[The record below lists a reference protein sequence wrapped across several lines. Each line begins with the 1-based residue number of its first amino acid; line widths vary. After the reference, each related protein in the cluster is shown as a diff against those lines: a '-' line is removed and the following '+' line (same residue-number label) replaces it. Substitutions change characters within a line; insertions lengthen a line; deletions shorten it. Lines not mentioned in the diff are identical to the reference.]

1 MRIKSIKLINYRGAV
16 SLNIDFHRQLNVFIG
31 VNGAGKSTILD
42 SLAIMLS
49 WLVNRLKNTNA
60 SGQQISETE
69 INNGQGTAIIEITGG
84 TEDSQEITWKIV
96 KTRTGYIH
104 AGERSNFSQLN
115 EYTQQIQRQI
125 TEHQG
130 EINLPLFVYY
140 SVNRAVLDIPLKI
153 KTKHQFDSLSAYE
166 NALTSGSDFRTFF
179 EWFRE
184 REDLENENRKYRE
197 DEIKPE
203 GFCFPDPQLEA
214 VRETVER
221 FLPDFSNLSVRRN
234 PLRMEVTKKNKIVTV
249 NQLSDG
255 EKCLIAMLGDLARRM
270 AIANPQN
277 PYPLTGTGVII
288 IDEIDLHLH
297 PQWQRFVVPKLLEV
311 FPNCQFFIS
320 THSPNIITHV
330 QPESLHFMEQ
340 TEMGIKFHPVQESY
354 GKNVDRILE
363 DLMGLE
369 TTRPKEIAEALKD
382 IYEQISQNQLEAA
395 KKKINDLRAKIQDD
409 PELIKAEVIIRRKE
423 IIGK

>member
-1 MRIKSIKLINYRGAV
+1 MKIKSINLINYRGAV
-16 SLNIDFHRQLNVFIG
+16 ILNIDFHRQLNVFIG
-31 VNGAGKSTILD
+31 VNGAGKSTVLD

-60 SGQQISETE
+60 SGRQISETE
-69 INNGQGTAIIEITGG
+69 INNGQGTAIIEITGV

-125 TEHQG
+125 TDHQG

-197 DEIKPE
+197 AEIKPE

-214 VRETVER
+214 VRETIER
-221 FLPDFSNLSVRRN
+221 FLPDFTNLSVRRN
-234 PLRMEVTKKNKIVTV
+234 PLRMEVTKKDKIVTV

-277 PYPLTGTGVII
+277 PDPLKGNGVII

-369 TTRPKEIAEALKD
+369 TTRPQEIAEALKD
-382 IYEQISQNQLEAA
+382 IYEQISHNQLEAA
-395 KKKINDLRAKIQDD
+395 KNKINDLRAKIQDD

>member
-1 MRIKSIKLINYRGAV
+1 MKIKSIKLINYRGAV

-49 WLVNRLKNTNA
+49 WLVKRLKNTNA

-69 INNGQGTAIIEITGG
+69 INNGQGTAIIEITGV

-184 REDLENENRKYRE
+184 REDLENENRKYQY
-197 DEIKPE
+197 DLIKPE

-214 VRETVER
+214 VRETIER

-234 PLRMEVTKKNKIVTV
+234 PLRMEVTKKNEIVTV

>member
-1 MRIKSIKLINYRGAV
+1 MKIKSIKLINYRGAV

-69 INNGQGTAIIEITGG
+69 INNGQWTAIIEITGV

-130 EINLPLFVYY
+130 QINLPLFVYY
-140 SVNRAVLDIPLKI
+140 SVNRAVLDTPLKI

-197 DEIKPE
+197 AEIKPE

-214 VRETVER
+214 VRKTIER
-221 FLPDFSNLSVRRN
+221 FLPDFTNLIVRRN
-234 PLRMEVTKKNKIVTV
+234 PLRMEVTKKDKIVTV

-277 PYPLTGTGVII
+277 PDPLTGNGLII

-369 TTRPKEIAEALKD
+369 TTRPQEIAEALKD
-382 IYEQISQNQLEAA
+382 IYEQISHNQLEAA
-395 KKKINDLRAKIQDD
+395 KNKINDLRAKIQDD

>member
-69 INNGQGTAIIEITGG
+69 INNGQWTAIIEITGV

-130 EINLPLFVYY
+130 QINLPLFVYY
-140 SVNRAVLDIPLKI
+140 SVNRAVLDTPLKI

-197 DEIKPE
+197 AEIKPE

-214 VRETVER
+214 VRKTIER
-221 FLPDFSNLSVRRN
+221 FLPDFTNLIVRRN
-234 PLRMEVTKKNKIVTV
+234 PLRMEVTKKDKIVTV

-277 PYPLTGTGVII
+277 SDPLRGNGLII

-369 TTRPKEIAEALKD
+369 TTRPQEIAEALKD
-382 IYEQISQNQLEAA
+382 IYEQISHNQLEAA
-395 KKKINDLRAKIQDD
+395 KNKINDLRAKIQDD

>member
-1 MRIKSIKLINYRGAV
+1 MRIKSIKLINYRGV
-16 SLNIDFHRQLNVFIG
+16 VNLTSDFHRQLNVFIG

-60 SGQQISETE
+60 SGRKISETE
-69 INNGQGTAIIEITGG
+69 INNGQGTAIIEITGA

-96 KTRTGYIH
+96 KTRTGYSH
-104 AGERSNFSQLN
+104 AVKGSNFSQLN

-130 EINLPLFVYY
+130 QINLPLFVYY

-153 KTKHQFDSLSAYE
+153 KTKHQFESLSAYE

-184 REDLENENRKYRE
+184 REDLENENRKYQY
-197 DEIKPE
+197 DLIKPE

-214 VRETVER
+214 VRETIER
-221 FLPDFSNLSVRRN
+221 FLPDFTNLSVRRN
-234 PLRMEVTKKNKIVTV
+234 PLRMEVTKKNEIVTV

-277 PYPLTGTGVII
+277 PDPLTGNGVII

-395 KKKINDLRAKIQDD
+395 KNKINDLRAKIQDD

>member
-1 MRIKSIKLINYRGAV
+1 MKIKYIKLVNYRGAV
-16 SLNIDFHRQLNVFIG
+16 SLNIDFHRQFNVFIG

-42 SLAIMLS
+42 SLAIILS

-60 SGQQISETE
+60 SGRKISETE
-69 INNGQGTAIIEITGG
+69 INNGQGTAIIEITGL

-104 AGERSNFSQLN
+104 AGEGSNFSQLN

-184 REDLENENRKYRE
+184 REDLENENRKYQY
-197 DEIKPE
+197 DLIKPE

-214 VRETVER
+214 VRETIKR
-221 FLPDFSNLSVRRN
+221 FLPDFTNLIVRRN
-234 PLRMEVTKKNKIVTV
+234 PLRMEVTKKNEIVTV

-277 PYPLTGTGVII
+277 PDPLTGTGIII

-354 GKNVDRILE
+354 GKNVDLILE

-395 KKKINDLRAKIQDD
+395 KNKINYLRAKIQDD

>member
-1 MRIKSIKLINYRGAV
+1 MKIKSIKLSNYRGAV

-60 SGQQISETE
+60 SGRQMSETE
-69 INNGQGTAIIEITGG
+69 INNGQGTAIIEITGVK
-84 TEDSQEITWKIV
+84 EDSQEITWKIV

-130 EINLPLFVYY
+130 QINLPLFVYY
-140 SVNRAVLDIPLKI
+140 SVNRAVLYLPLKI

-184 REDLENENRKYRE
+184 REDLENENRKYQY
-197 DEIKPE
+197 DPIKPE

-214 VRETVER
+214 VRETIER
-221 FLPDFSNLSVRRN
+221 FLPDFTNLSVRRN
-234 PLRMEVTKKNKIVTV
+234 PLRMEVTKKNEIVTV

-277 PYPLTGTGVII
+277 PDPLKGNGVII

-395 KKKINDLRAKIQDD
+395 KNKINDLRAKIQDD

>member
-1 MRIKSIKLINYRGAV
+1 MKIKSIKLINYRGAV

-60 SGQQISETE
+60 SGRQISETE
-69 INNGQGTAIIEITGG
+69 INNGQGTAIIEITGV

-125 TEHQG
+125 TDHQG

-197 DEIKPE
+197 AEIKPE

-214 VRETVER
+214 VRETIER
-221 FLPDFSNLSVRRN
+221 FLPDFTNLSVRRN
-234 PLRMEVTKKNKIVTV
+234 PLRMEVTKKDKIVTV

-277 PYPLTGTGVII
+277 PDPLKGNGVII

-369 TTRPKEIAEALKD
+369 TTRPQEIAEALKD
-382 IYEQISQNQLEAA
+382 IYEQISHNQLEAA
-395 KKKINDLRAKIQDD
+395 KNKINDLRAKIQDD

>member
-1 MRIKSIKLINYRGAV
+1 MKIKSIKLINYRCVV

-60 SGQQISETE
+60 SGRQISETE
-69 INNGQGTAIIEITGG
+69 INNGQWTAIIEITGV

-184 REDLENENRKYRE
+184 REDLENENRKYQY
-197 DEIKPE
+197 DLIKPE

-214 VRETVER
+214 VRETIER
-221 FLPDFSNLSVRRN
+221 FLPDFTNLSVRRN

-255 EKCLIAMLGDLARRM
+255 EICLIAMLGDLARRM

-277 PYPLTGTGVII
+277 PDPLTGNGVII

-340 TEMGIKFHPVQESY
+340 TEMGIKFHLVRSSY

-395 KKKINDLRAKIQDD
+395 KNKINYLRAKIQDD

>member
-1 MRIKSIKLINYRGAV
+1 MKIKSIKLINYRGAV

-31 VNGAGKSTILD
+31 VNGAGKSTVLD

-69 INNGQGTAIIEITGG
+69 INNGQWTAIIEITGV

-96 KTRTGYIH
+96 KTRTGYSH
-104 AGERSNFSQLN
+104 AGEGSNFSQLN

-184 REDLENENRKYRE
+184 REDLENENRKYQY
-197 DEIKPE
+197 DLIKPE

-214 VRETVER
+214 VRETIKR
-221 FLPDFSNLSVRRN
+221 FLPDFTNLIVRRN
-234 PLRMEVTKKNKIVTV
+234 PLRMEVTKKDKIVTV

-277 PYPLTGTGVII
+277 PDPLTGNGLII

-369 TTRPKEIAEALKD
+369 TTRPQEIAEALKD
-382 IYEQISQNQLEAA
+382 IYEQISHNQLEAA
-395 KKKINDLRAKIQDD
+395 KNKINDLRAKIQDD

>member
-1 MRIKSIKLINYRGAV
+1 MKIKSIKLINYRGAV

-31 VNGAGKSTILD
+31 VNGAGKSTVLD

-69 INNGQGTAIIEITGG
+69 INNGQWTAIIEITGV

-125 TEHQG
+125 TDHQG

-197 DEIKPE
+197 AEIKPE

-214 VRETVER
+214 VRKTIER
-221 FLPDFSNLSVRRN
+221 FLPDFTNLSVRRN
-234 PLRMEVTKKNKIVTV
+234 PLRMEVTKKDKIVTV

-277 PYPLTGTGVII
+277 PDPLKGNGVII

-369 TTRPKEIAEALKD
+369 TTRPQEIAEALKD
-382 IYEQISQNQLEAA
+382 IYEQISHNQLEAA
-395 KKKINDLRAKIQDD
+395 KNKINDLRAKIQDD

>member
-1 MRIKSIKLINYRGAV
+1 MKIKSIKLINYRGAV

-31 VNGAGKSTILD
+31 VNGAGKSTVLD

-69 INNGQGTAIIEITGG
+69 INNGQWTAIIEITGV

-130 EINLPLFVYY
+130 QINLPLFVYY
-140 SVNRAVLDIPLKI
+140 SVNRAVLDTPLKI

-184 REDLENENRKYRE
+184 REDLENENRKYQY
-197 DEIKPE
+197 DLIKPE

-214 VRETVER
+214 VRETIER
-221 FLPDFSNLSVRRN
+221 FLPDFTNLIVRRN
-234 PLRMEVTKKNKIVTV
+234 PLRMEVTKKDKIVTV

-369 TTRPKEIAEALKD
+369 TTRPQEIAEALKD
-382 IYEQISQNQLEAA
+382 IYEQISHNQLEAA
-395 KKKINDLRAKIQDD
+395 KNKINDLRAKIQDD

>member
-1 MRIKSIKLINYRGAV
+1 MKIKSIKLINYRGAV

-69 INNGQGTAIIEITGG
+69 INNGQWTAIIEITGV

-130 EINLPLFVYY
+130 QINLPLFVYY

-197 DEIKPE
+197 AEIKPE

-214 VRETVER
+214 VRETIER
-221 FLPDFSNLSVRRN
+221 FLPDFTNLIVRRN
-234 PLRMEVTKKNKIVTV
+234 PLRMEVTKKDKIVTV

-277 PYPLTGTGVII
+277 PDPLTGNGLII

-382 IYEQISQNQLEAA
+382 IYEQISHNQLEAA
-395 KKKINDLRAKIQDD
+395 KNKINDLRAKIQDD

>member
-1 MRIKSIKLINYRGAV
+1 MRIKSIKLINYRGVV

-49 WLVNRLKNTNA
+49 WLVKRLKNTNA

-69 INNGQGTAIIEITGG
+69 INNGQGTAIIEITGV

-214 VRETVER
+214 VRETIER
-221 FLPDFSNLSVRRN
+221 FLPDFTNLSVRRN
-234 PLRMEVTKKNKIVTV
+234 PLRMEVTKKNEIVTV

-277 PYPLTGTGVII
+277 PDPLTGNGVII

-382 IYEQISQNQLEAA
+382 IYEQISHNQLEAA
-395 KKKINDLRAKIQDD
+395 KNKINDLRAKIQDD

>member
-1 MRIKSIKLINYRGAV
+1 MKIKSIKLINYRGAV

-60 SGQQISETE
+60 SGRQMSETE
-69 INNGQGTAIIEITGG
+69 INNGQGTAIIEITGV

-104 AGERSNFSQLN
+104 AGERNNFSQLN

-130 EINLPLFVYY
+130 QINLPLFVYY

-184 REDLENENRKYRE
+184 REDLENENRKYQY
-197 DEIKPE
+197 DLIKPE

-214 VRETVER
+214 VRETIER

-234 PLRMEVTKKNKIVTV
+234 PLRMEVTKKNEIVTV

-277 PYPLTGTGVII
+277 PDPLTGNGVII

-395 KKKINDLRAKIQDD
+395 KNKINDLRAKIQDD

>member
-1 MRIKSIKLINYRGAV
+1 MKIKSIKLINYRGAV

-60 SGQQISETE
+60 SGRKISETE
-69 INNGQGTAIIEITGG
+69 INNGQGTAIIEITGV

-96 KTRTGYIH
+96 KTRTGYSH

-130 EINLPLFVYY
+130 QINLPLFVYY

-153 KTKHQFDSLSAYE
+153 KAKHQFDSLSAYE

-184 REDLENENRKYRE
+184 REDLENENRKYQY
-197 DEIKPE
+197 DLIKPE

-214 VRETVER
+214 VRETIER
-221 FLPDFSNLSVRRN
+221 FLPDFTNLSVRRN
-234 PLRMEVTKKNKIVTV
+234 PLRMEVTKKNEIVTV

-277 PYPLTGTGVII
+277 PDPLTGNGVII

-395 KKKINDLRAKIQDD
+395 KNNINDLRAKIQDD

>member
-1 MRIKSIKLINYRGAV
+1 MKIKSIKLINYRGAV

-60 SGQQISETE
+60 SGRQISETE
-69 INNGQGTAIIEITGG
+69 INNGQGTAIIEITGV

-115 EYTQQIQRQI
+115 EYTQQIQLQI

-130 EINLPLFVYY
+130 QINLPLFVYY
-140 SVNRAVLDIPLKI
+140 SVNRAVLDTPLKI

-184 REDLENENRKYRE
+184 REDLENENRKYQY
-197 DEIKPE
+197 DLIKPE

-214 VRETVER
+214 VRKTIER
-221 FLPDFSNLSVRRN
+221 FLPDFTNLSVRRN
-234 PLRMEVTKKNKIVTV
+234 PLRMEVTKKDKIVTV

-277 PYPLTGTGVII
+277 SDPLRGNGLII

-369 TTRPKEIAEALKD
+369 TTRPQEIAEALKD

-395 KKKINDLRAKIQDD
+395 KKKINDLRAKIQND

>member
-60 SGQQISETE
+60 SGRKISETE

-184 REDLENENRKYRE
+184 REDLENENRKYQY
-197 DEIKPE
+197 DLIKPE

-214 VRETVER
+214 VRETIER

-340 TEMGIKFHPVQESY
+340 TEMGIKVHPVQESY

-395 KKKINDLRAKIQDD
+395 KNNINDLRAKIQND

>member
-49 WLVNRLKNTNA
+49 WLVKRLKNTNA

-69 INNGQGTAIIEITGG
+69 INNGQGTAIIEITGV

-184 REDLENENRKYRE
+184 REDLENENRIYQDYLFKR
-197 DEIKPE
+197 D
-203 GFCFPDPQLEA
+203 GGCFPDPQLEA
-214 VRETVER
+214 VRETIER
-221 FLPDFSNLSVRRN
+221 FLPDFTNLSVRRN

-277 PYPLTGTGVII
+277 PDPLTGTGVII

-395 KKKINDLRAKIQDD
+395 KKKINDLRAKIQND

>member
-1 MRIKSIKLINYRGAV
+1 MKIKSIKLINYRGAV

-60 SGQQISETE
+60 SGRQISETE
-69 INNGQGTAIIEITGG
+69 INNGQGTAIIEITGV

-130 EINLPLFVYY
+130 QINLPLFVYY

-197 DEIKPE
+197 AEIKPE

-214 VRETVER
+214 VRETIER
-221 FLPDFSNLSVRRN
+221 FLPDFTNLSVRRN
-234 PLRMEVTKKNKIVTV
+234 PLRMEVTKKDKIVTV

-277 PYPLTGTGVII
+277 PDPLKGNGVII

-369 TTRPKEIAEALKD
+369 TTRPQEIAEALKD
-382 IYEQISQNQLEAA
+382 IYEQISHNQLEAA
-395 KKKINDLRAKIQDD
+395 KNKINDLRAKIQDD

>member
-1 MRIKSIKLINYRGAV
+1 MKIKYIKLINYRGAV
-16 SLNIDFHRQLNVFIG
+16 SLNIDFHRQFNVFIG

-60 SGQQISETE
+60 SGRKISETE
-69 INNGQGTAIIEITGG
+69 INNGQGTAIIEITGL

-104 AGERSNFSQLN
+104 AGEGSNFSQLN

-184 REDLENENRKYRE
+184 REDLENENRKYQY
-197 DEIKPE
+197 DLIKPE

-214 VRETVER
+214 VRETIKR
-221 FLPDFSNLSVRRN
+221 FLPDFTNLIVRRN
-234 PLRMEVTKKNKIVTV
+234 PLRMEVTKKNEIVTV

-277 PYPLTGTGVII
+277 PDPLTGTGIII

-354 GKNVDRILE
+354 GKNVDLILE
-363 DLMGLE
+363 YLMGLE

-395 KKKINDLRAKIQDD
+395 KNKINYLRAKIQDD

-423 IIGK
+423 IIVK

>member
-1 MRIKSIKLINYRGAV
+1 MKIKSIKLSNYRGAV

-60 SGQQISETE
+60 SGRQMSETE
-69 INNGQGTAIIEITGG
+69 INNGQGTAIIEITGVK
-84 TEDSQEITWKIV
+84 EDSQEITWKIV

-130 EINLPLFVYY
+130 QINLPLFVYY
-140 SVNRAVLDIPLKI
+140 SVNRAVLYLPLKI

-184 REDLENENRKYRE
+184 REDLENENRKYQY
-197 DEIKPE
+197 DPIKPE

-214 VRETVER
+214 VRETIER
-221 FLPDFSNLSVRRN
+221 FLPDFTNLSVRRN
-234 PLRMEVTKKNKIVTV
+234 PLRMEVTKKNEIVTV

-277 PYPLTGTGVII
+277 PDPLKGNGVII

>member
-1 MRIKSIKLINYRGAV
+1 MKIKSIKLINYRGAV

-60 SGQQISETE
+60 SGRQISETE
-69 INNGQGTAIIEITGG
+69 INNGQWTAIIEITGV

-130 EINLPLFVYY
+130 QINLPLFVYY
-140 SVNRAVLDIPLKI
+140 SVNRAVLDTPLKI

-184 REDLENENRKYRE
+184 REDLENENRKYQY
-197 DEIKPE
+197 DLIKPE

-214 VRETVER
+214 VRETIER
-221 FLPDFSNLSVRRN
+221 FLPDFTNLIVRRN
-234 PLRMEVTKKNKIVTV
+234 PLRMEVTKKDKIVTV

-277 PYPLTGTGVII
+277 SDPLRGNGVII

-369 TTRPKEIAEALKD
+369 TTRPQEIAEALKD
-382 IYEQISQNQLEAA
+382 IYEQISHNQLEAA
-395 KKKINDLRAKIQDD
+395 KNKINDLRAKIQDD

>member
-1 MRIKSIKLINYRGAV
+1 MKIKSIKLINYRGAV

-42 SLAIMLS
+42 SLSIMLS

-60 SGQQISETE
+60 SGRKISETE
-69 INNGQGTAIIEITGG
+69 INNGQGTAIIEITGV

-96 KTRTGYIH
+96 KNRTGYIH
-104 AGERSNFSQLN
+104 AGEGSNFSQLN

-130 EINLPLFVYY
+130 QINLPLFVYY

-214 VRETVER
+214 VRETIER
-221 FLPDFSNLSVRRN
+221 FLPDFTNLSVRRN
-234 PLRMEVTKKNKIVTV
+234 PLRMEVTKKNEIVTV

-277 PYPLTGTGVII
+277 PHPLTGNGVII

-395 KKKINDLRAKIQDD
+395 KNKINDLRAKIQDD

>member
-1 MRIKSIKLINYRGAV
+1 MKIKSINLINYRGAV
-16 SLNIDFHRQLNVFIG
+16 ILNIDFHRQLNVFIG

-60 SGQQISETE
+60 SGRQISETE
-69 INNGQGTAIIEITGG
+69 INNGQGTAIIEITGV

-125 TEHQG
+125 TDHQG

-197 DEIKPE
+197 AEIKPE

-214 VRETVER
+214 VRETIER
-221 FLPDFSNLSVRRN
+221 FLPDFTNLSVRRN
-234 PLRMEVTKKNKIVTV
+234 PLRMEVTKKDKIVTV

-277 PYPLTGTGVII
+277 PDPLTGNGLII

-369 TTRPKEIAEALKD
+369 TTRPQEIAEALKD
-382 IYEQISQNQLEAA
+382 IYEQISHNQLEAA
-395 KKKINDLRAKIQDD
+395 KNKINDLRAKIQDD

>member
-1 MRIKSIKLINYRGAV
+1 
-16 SLNIDFHRQLNVFIG
+16 
-31 VNGAGKSTILD
+31 
-42 SLAIMLS
+42 
-49 WLVNRLKNTNA
+49 
-60 SGQQISETE
+60 
-69 INNGQGTAIIEITGG
+69 
-84 TEDSQEITWKIV
+84 
-96 KTRTGYIH
+96 
-104 AGERSNFSQLN
+104 
-115 EYTQQIQRQI
+115 
-125 TEHQG
+125 
-130 EINLPLFVYY
+130 
-140 SVNRAVLDIPLKI
+140 
-153 KTKHQFDSLSAYE
+153 
-166 NALTSGSDFRTFF
+166 
-179 EWFRE
+179 
-184 REDLENENRKYRE
+184 
-197 DEIKPE
+197 
-203 GFCFPDPQLEA
+203 
-214 VRETVER
+214 
-221 FLPDFSNLSVRRN
+221 
-234 PLRMEVTKKNKIVTV
+234 MEVTKKNKIVTV

-270 AIANPQN
+270 AIANPQK

-340 TEMGIKFHPVQESY
+340 TEMGIKFHLVQESY

-382 IYEQISQNQLEAA
+382 IYEQISHNQLEAA
-395 KKKINDLRAKIQDD
+395 KNKINDLRAKIQDD
-409 PELIKAEVIIRRKE
+409 PELIKAEVIIRSKE

>member
-1 MRIKSIKLINYRGAV
+1 MRIKFIKLINYRGAV

-42 SLAIMLS
+42 SLSIMLS

-60 SGQQISETE
+60 SGRKISETE
-69 INNGQGTAIIEITGG
+69 INNGQGTAIIETTGV

-96 KTRTGYIH
+96 KTRTGYSH

-115 EYTQQIQRQI
+115 DYTKKIQLQI

-130 EINLPLFVYY
+130 QINLPLFVYY

-153 KTKHQFDSLSAYE
+153 KTKHQFDSLIAYE

-184 REDLENENRKYRE
+184 REDLENENRKYQY
-197 DEIKPE
+197 DLIKPE

-214 VRETVER
+214 VRETIER
-221 FLPDFSNLSVRRN
+221 FLPDFTNLSVRRN
-234 PLRMEVTKKNKIVTV
+234 PLRMEVTKKNEIVTV

-277 PYPLTGTGVII
+277 PYPLTGNGVII

-297 PQWQRFVVPKLLEV
+297 PQWQRFVVPKLLEI

-363 DLMGLE
+363 DLIGLE
-369 TTRPKEIAEALKD
+369 TTRPKEIAEALKY

-395 KKKINDLRAKIQDD
+395 KNKINVLRAKIQND

>member
-1 MRIKSIKLINYRGAV
+1 MKIKSIKLINYRGAV

-60 SGQQISETE
+60 SGRKISETE

-125 TEHQG
+125 TDHQG
-130 EINLPLFVYY
+130 QINLPLFVYY

-184 REDLENENRKYRE
+184 REDLENENRKYQ
-197 DEIKPE
+197 DYLIKPE

-214 VRETVER
+214 VRETIER

-234 PLRMEVTKKNKIVTV
+234 PLRMEVTKKNEIVTV

-277 PYPLTGTGVII
+277 PDPLTGNGVII

-311 FPNCQFFIS
+311 FPNCHFFIS

-340 TEMGIKFHPVQESY
+340 TEMGIKIDPVQESY

>member
-1 MRIKSIKLINYRGAV
+1 MKIKSIKLINYRGAV

-60 SGQQISETE
+60 SGRQISETE
-69 INNGQGTAIIEITGG
+69 INNGQGTAIIEITGV

-130 EINLPLFVYY
+130 QINLPLFVYY
-140 SVNRAVLDIPLKI
+140 SVNRAVLDTPLKI

-197 DEIKPE
+197 AEIKPE

-214 VRETVER
+214 VRETIER
-221 FLPDFSNLSVRRN
+221 FLPDFTNLSVRRN
-234 PLRMEVTKKNKIVTV
+234 PLRMEVTKKDKIVTV

-277 PYPLTGTGVII
+277 PDPLKGNGVII

-369 TTRPKEIAEALKD
+369 TTRPQEIAEALKD
-382 IYEQISQNQLEAA
+382 IYEQISHNQLEAA
-395 KKKINDLRAKIQDD
+395 KNKINDLRAKIQDD

>member
-1 MRIKSIKLINYRGAV
+1 
-16 SLNIDFHRQLNVFIG
+16 
-31 VNGAGKSTILD
+31 
-42 SLAIMLS
+42 
-49 WLVNRLKNTNA
+49 
-60 SGQQISETE
+60 
-69 INNGQGTAIIEITGG
+69 
-84 TEDSQEITWKIV
+84 
-96 KTRTGYIH
+96 
-104 AGERSNFSQLN
+104 
-115 EYTQQIQRQI
+115 
-125 TEHQG
+125 
-130 EINLPLFVYY
+130 
-140 SVNRAVLDIPLKI
+140 
-153 KTKHQFDSLSAYE
+153 
-166 NALTSGSDFRTFF
+166 
-179 EWFRE
+179 
-184 REDLENENRKYRE
+184 
-197 DEIKPE
+197 
-203 GFCFPDPQLEA
+203 
-214 VRETVER
+214 
-221 FLPDFSNLSVRRN
+221 
-234 PLRMEVTKKNKIVTV
+234 MEVTKKNKIVTV

-340 TEMGIKFHPVQESY
+340 TEMGIKIDPVQESY

-395 KKKINDLRAKIQDD
+395 KNNINDLRAKIKDD
-409 PELIKAEVIIRRKE
+409 PELIRSEVIIRRKE

>member
-1 MRIKSIKLINYRGAV
+1 MKIKSIKLINYRGAV

-31 VNGAGKSTILD
+31 VNGSGKSTVLD

-69 INNGQGTAIIEITGG
+69 INNGQWTAIIEITGV

-130 EINLPLFVYY
+130 QINLPLFVYY
-140 SVNRAVLDIPLKI
+140 SVNRAVLDTPLKI

-197 DEIKPE
+197 AEIKPE

-214 VRETVER
+214 VRETIER
-221 FLPDFSNLSVRRN
+221 FLPDFTNLIVRRN
-234 PLRMEVTKKNKIVTV
+234 PLRMEVTKKDKIVTV

-277 PYPLTGTGVII
+277 PDPLTGNGLII

-369 TTRPKEIAEALKD
+369 TTRPQEIAEALKD
-382 IYEQISQNQLEAA
+382 IYEQISHNQLEAA
-395 KKKINDLRAKIQDD
+395 KNKINDLRAKIQDD

>member
-1 MRIKSIKLINYRGAV
+1 MKIKSIKLINYRGAV

-31 VNGAGKSTILD
+31 VNGAGKSTVLD

-60 SGQQISETE
+60 SGRKISETE
-69 INNGQGTAIIEITGG
+69 INNGQGTAIIEITGV

-104 AGERSNFSQLN
+104 AGERNNFSQLN

-130 EINLPLFVYY
+130 QINLPLFVYY

-184 REDLENENRKYRE
+184 REDLENENRKYQY
-197 DEIKPE
+197 DLIKPE

-214 VRETVER
+214 VRETIER
-221 FLPDFSNLSVRRN
+221 FLPDFTNLSVRRN
-234 PLRMEVTKKNKIVTV
+234 PLRMEVTKKNEIVTV

-277 PYPLTGTGVII
+277 PHPLTGNGVII

-395 KKKINDLRAKIQDD
+395 KNKINDLRAKIQDD

>member
-60 SGQQISETE
+60 SGRKISETE
-69 INNGQGTAIIEITGG
+69 INNGQWTAIIEITGV

-104 AGERSNFSQLN
+104 AGEGSNFRQLN
-115 EYTQQIQRQI
+115 DYTKKIQLQI

-130 EINLPLFVYY
+130 QINLPLFVYY
-140 SVNRAVLDIPLKI
+140 SVNRAVLDIPMR
-153 KTKHQFDSLSAYE
+153 TKHKFDSLSAYE
-166 NALTSGSDFRTFF
+166 NALTSGADFRTFF

-184 REDLENENRKYRE
+184 REDLENENRKYQY
-197 DEIKPE
+197 DPIKPE

-214 VRETVER
+214 VRETIKR
-221 FLPDFSNLSVRRN
+221 FLPDFTNLSVRRN
-234 PLRMEVTKKNKIVTV
+234 PLRMEVTKKDKIVTV

-277 PYPLTGTGVII
+277 PDPLTGNGVII

-369 TTRPKEIAEALKD
+369 TTRPQEIAEALKD
-382 IYEQISQNQLEAA
+382 IYEQISHNQLEAA
-395 KKKINDLRAKIQDD
+395 KNKINDLRAKIQDD